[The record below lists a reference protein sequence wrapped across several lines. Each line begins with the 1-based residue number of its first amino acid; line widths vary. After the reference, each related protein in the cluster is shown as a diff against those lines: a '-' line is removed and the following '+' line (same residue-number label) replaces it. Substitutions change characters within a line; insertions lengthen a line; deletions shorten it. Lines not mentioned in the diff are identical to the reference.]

1 MNMIMFSLA
10 ILFVV
15 FGVCEIVIGL
25 GGWRALGAAL
35 RLLAE
40 DKNIAHRSRG
50 YWSGRGHG
58 DVCIRSMATVDLRHC
73 EICLARDFY

>member
-40 DKNIAHRSRG
+40 DKTLHIVAGVIGLGVAMFAFGAWRR
-50 YWSGRGHG
+50 
-58 DVCIRSMATVDLRHC
+58 
-73 EICLARDFY
+73 

>member
-35 RLLAE
+35 RPLAE
-40 DKNIAHRSRG
+40 DKTLHIVAGVIGLGVGVAMFAFGAWRR
-50 YWSGRGHG
+50 
-58 DVCIRSMATVDLRHC
+58 
-73 EICLARDFY
+73 